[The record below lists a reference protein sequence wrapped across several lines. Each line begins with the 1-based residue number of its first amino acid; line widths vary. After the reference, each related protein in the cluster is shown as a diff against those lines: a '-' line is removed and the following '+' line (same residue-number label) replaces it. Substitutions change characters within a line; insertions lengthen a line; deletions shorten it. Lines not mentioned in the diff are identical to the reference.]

1 MSIRAKIK
9 ARGQA
14 RMTPH
19 ALTGQ
24 IPILDKAK
32 AFLINL
38 KVKIDEKRPGAVIPK
53 AKTSLMGP
61 SGLAI
66 DHERVLPQRLRD
78 TNMGIDYDA

>member
-9 ARGQA
+9 GRSRGKL
-14 RMTPH
+14 RSH

-24 IPILDKAK
+24 IPIVDKAK

-38 KVKIDEKRPGAVIPK
+38 KMKVDEKRPGAIIPK

>member
-1 MSIRAKIK
+1 MSLRAKIK
-9 ARGQA
+9 GRSRA
-14 RMTPH
+14 RMSPH
-19 ALTGQ
+19 SLTGQ
-24 IPILDKAK
+24 IPVLDKAK

-38 KVKIDEKRPGAVIPK
+38 KMKIDEKRPGAIIPK

-78 TNMGIDYDA
+78 SSMGIDYDA